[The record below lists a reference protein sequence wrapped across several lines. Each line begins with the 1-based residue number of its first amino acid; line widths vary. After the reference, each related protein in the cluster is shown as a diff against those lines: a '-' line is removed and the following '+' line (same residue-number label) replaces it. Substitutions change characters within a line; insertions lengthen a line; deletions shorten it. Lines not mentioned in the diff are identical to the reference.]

1 MYPDVAFSKSLLKRI
16 FIGRAPEGGTCSCMA
31 TLWWAMAA
39 AGWLLPGLVKA
50 AEQGRIAAQSDQAQ
64 KRRAETQ
71 RRQRSAKAVWKDS
84 DLPAWLDKEFYLRQ
98 IQPRLSDMIDS
109 KRCWWARYD
118 SNLGPTDYERGKWT
132 TADISHLLLSASDV
146 AQRILA

>member
-1 MYPDVAFSKSLLKRI
+1 
-16 FIGRAPEGGTCSCMA
+16 
-31 TLWWAMAA
+31 MAA

-98 IQPRLSDMIDS
+98 IQPQLKGLTLSVLAA
-109 KRCWWARYD
+109 K
-118 SNLGPTDYERGKWT
+118 L
-132 TADISHLLLSASDV
+132 DISIPYAVDV
-146 AQRILA
+146 RRGRRVPHPRHWQTLAELVGISCLNLRG